1 MHPRNSFS
9 LPVVHV
15 TNKGNDFP
23 LNSGGKGTFFG
34 SPFDKDVSNT
44 SKHYILIKNNLNL
57 PFLKFIIIA
66 KI

>member
-23 LNSGGKGTFFG
+23 LNSEGKGTFFW

-44 SKHYILIKNNLNL
+44 SKHYILI
-57 PFLKFIIIA
+57 
-66 KI
+66 